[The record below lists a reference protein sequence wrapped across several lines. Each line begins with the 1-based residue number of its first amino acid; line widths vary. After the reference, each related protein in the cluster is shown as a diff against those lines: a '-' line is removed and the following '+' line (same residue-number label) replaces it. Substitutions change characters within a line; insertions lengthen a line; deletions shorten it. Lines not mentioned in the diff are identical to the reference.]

1 VKKTLAALALVGA
14 IVLAGCGSS
23 SGGGTTVDAAT
34 WITEAS
40 QPGVTVIDVRT
51 PAEFAAG
58 HVEGAVNIDV
68 ESPAFAAEIAKLDKS
83 QPYSL
88 YCRSGN
94 RSAVAMDQMTE
105 AGFTDITNLDG
116 GLVDLADAGAPV
128 VQS

>member
-1 VKKTLAALALVGA
+1 VKKTLAALALAGA

-23 SGGGTTVDAAT
+23 GGGGTTVDAAT
-34 WITEAS
+34 WISEAS

-58 HVEGAVNIDV
+58 HIDGAVNIDV
-68 ESPAFAAEIAKLDKS
+68 ESPAFAAEIAELDKA

-105 AGFTDITNLDG
+105 AGFTDVTNLDG
-116 GLVDLADAGAPV
+116 GLVDLADAGATV
-128 VQS
+128 VQ

>member
-1 VKKTLAALALVGA
+1 MKKALAALALAGA

-34 WITEAS
+34 WISEAS

-68 ESPAFAAEIAKLDKS
+68 QSPAFAAEIASLDKS
-83 QPYSL
+83 SPYAL

-94 RSAVAMDQMTE
+94 RSEVAMNQMTE

-116 GLVDLADAGAPV
+116 GLTDLAAAGAPV

>member
-1 VKKTLAALALVGA
+1 MKKTLAALALAGA
-14 IVLAGCGSS
+14 IALAGCGS
-23 SGGGTTVDAAT
+23 GGGGSTVDAAT
-34 WITEAS
+34 WISEAS

-68 ESPAFAAEIAKLDKS
+68 QSPAFAAEIAALDKA

-105 AGFTDITNLDG
+105 AGFTDVTNLDG
-116 GLVDLADAGAPV
+116 GLEDLAAAGATV

>member
-1 VKKTLAALALVGA
+1 VKKTLAALALAGA

-23 SGGGTTVDAAT
+23 GGGGTTVDAST

-40 QPGVTVIDVRT
+40 QPGVTIVDVRT

-58 HVEGAVNIDV
+58 HVEGAVNINV
-68 ESPAFAAEIAKLDKS
+68 ESPTFADEIAKLDKAAS
-83 QPYSL
+83 YSL

-116 GLVDLADAGAPV
+116 GLVDLADAGATV
-128 VQS
+128 VQ